1 MLHFCCFWLVS
12 YSLFGP
18 ARPGIM
24 ICSWGHAYPTA
35 NFLPADSGLLMVIAR
50 HVCSRLLCLKLDEQ
64 VAVILE
70 AYQNDGMRITV
81 IHEHQ

>member
-1 MLHFCCFWLVS
+1 
-12 YSLFGP
+12 
-18 ARPGIM
+18 
-24 ICSWGHAYPTA
+24 
-35 NFLPADSGLLMVIAR
+35 MVIAR